1 MDPNEPKDPDEP
13 APFPAG
19 EHSPFPPRG
28 AELGPHG
35 PTSAPEADVT
45 PDERNDW
52 IESADAH
59 DLPTREPRLK
69 TLGRYAFP
77 PEPPLDEEG
86 EAARDR
92 RWTSRTIV
100 FAGLFLLVFNS
111 VSIQSWARQQ
121 EPGWLPATVQ
131 QLADVWTAQISQLG
145 ADQPR
150 QGVREAYETAR
161 DQRFIGQEDALPP
174 T

>member
-19 EHSPFPPRG
+19 EHDPFPPRG
-28 AELGPHG
+28 QELAPQGQ
-35 PTSAPEADVT
+35 TSAPAAGPE

-52 IESADAH
+52 IESADPH
-59 DLPTREPRLK
+59 DLPTREPRLIA
-69 TLGRYAFP
+69 LGRYAFP

-92 RWTSRTIV
+92 RWTSRSIIV
-100 FAGLFLLVFNS
+100 AGLFLLVFNS

-121 EPGWLPATVQ
+121 EPGWITATVQ
-131 QLADVWTAQISQLG
+131 QLAEVWTAQISLLG

-161 DQRFIGQEDALPP
+161 DQRFPGQPDAPPP

>member
-28 AELGPHG
+28 EELGPHG

-52 IESADAH
+52 IQSADAH

-92 RWTSRTIV
+92 RWTSRTVI
-100 FAGLFLLVFNS
+100 FATLFLLIFASIAFTVF
-111 VSIQSWARQQ
+111 I
-121 EPGWLPATVQ
+121 
-131 QLADVWTAQISQLG
+131 LAIITLG
-145 ADQPR
+145 LT
-150 QGVREAYETAR
+150 G
-161 DQRFIGQEDALPP
+161 
-174 T
+174 

>member
-1 MDPNEPKDPDEP
+1 MDPNEPQDPDEP

-19 EHSPFPPRG
+19 EPDPFPPRG
-28 AELGPHG
+28 QEMAPGRPA
-35 PTSAPEADVT
+35 PAPE

-52 IESADAH
+52 IQSADAH
-59 DLPTREPRLK
+59 DLPTREPRLVA
-69 TLGRYAFP
+69 LGRYAFP
-77 PEPPLDEEG
+77 PEPPLDAEG

-92 RWTSRTIV
+92 RWTSRAIV
-100 FAGLFLLVFNS
+100 FAALFLLIFNS

-121 EPGWLPATVQ
+121 EPGWITATVQ
-131 QLADVWTAQISQLG
+131 QLADVWTGQISQLG

-150 QGVREAYETAR
+150 RGLREAYEAAR
-161 DQRFIGQEDALPP
+161 DQRFPGQPDAPPP

>member
-13 APFPAG
+13 APFPTG
-19 EHSPFPPRG
+19 EHDPFPPRG
-28 AELGPHG
+28 QEL
-35 PTSAPEADVT
+35 APAPA
-45 PDERNDW
+45 PDLGDDARNDW
-52 IESADAH
+52 IQSADAH

-92 RWTSRTIV
+92 RWTSGTIV
-100 FAGLFLLVFNS
+100 FASLFLLIFNS

-121 EPGWLPATVQ
+121 EPGWITATVQ

-150 QGVREAYETAR
+150 QGVREVYETAR
-161 DQRFIGQEDALPP
+161 DQRFIGQEDAPPP

>member
-1 MDPNEPKDPDEP
+1 MDPNEPQDPDEP
-13 APFPAG
+13 APFPTG
-19 EHSPFPPRG
+19 EHDPFPPRG
-28 AELGPHG
+28 QEM
-35 PTSAPEADVT
+35 APDDRREPE

-52 IESADAH
+52 IESADPH
-59 DLPTREPRLK
+59 DLPTREPRLIA
-69 TLGRYAFP
+69 LGRYAFP

-92 RWTSRTIV
+92 RWTSRSIIV
-100 FAGLFLLVFNS
+100 AGLFLLIFNS
-111 VSIQSWARQQ
+111 VSVQSWARQQ
-121 EPGWLPATVQ
+121 APGWIPATVQ
-131 QLADVWTAQISQLG
+131 QLAEVWTAQISQLG

-161 DQRFIGQEDALPP
+161 DQRFPGQPDAPPP

>member
-1 MDPNEPKDPDEP
+1 MDPNEPKAPDEP

-19 EHSPFPPRG
+19 EHDPFPPRG
-28 AELGPHG
+28 EELTPDSL
-35 PTSAPEADVT
+35 TSARTPAPE
-45 PDERNDW
+45 PDDRNDW
-52 IESADAH
+52 IQSADAH

-92 RWTSRTIV
+92 RWTSRTVI
-100 FAGLFLLVFNS
+100 FAALFLLVFNS
-111 VSIQSWARQQ
+111 VSIQSWSRQQ
-121 EPGWLPATVQ
+121 EPGWITATVQ
-131 QLADVWTAQISQLG
+131 QLADVWTGQISQLG

-161 DQRFIGQEDALPP
+161 DQRFIGQPDTPPP

>member
-1 MDPNEPKDPDEP
+1 MTNYRDEP
-13 APFPAG
+13 PIPLEPFPT
-19 EHSPFPPRG
+19 HRPDSPFPPL
-28 AELGPHG
+28 AE
-35 PTSAPEADVT
+35 SVAAPAE
-45 PDERNDW
+45 PDPPSDW
-52 IESADAH
+52 IETADAH

-69 TLGRYAFP
+69 KLGRFAFP

-100 FAGLFLLVFNS
+100 FAGLFLLIFNS

-121 EPGWLPATVQ
+121 EPGWGTATVQ

-161 DQRFIGQEDALPP
+161 DQRFIGQPDAPPP

>member
-13 APFPAG
+13 APFPAARTTP
-19 EHSPFPPRG
+19 SAAR
-28 AELGPHG
+28 AELAPEV
-35 PTSAPEADVT
+35 PTSAPDPE
-45 PDERNDW
+45 PDDRNDW
-52 IESADAH
+52 IQSADAH

-92 RWTSRTIV
+92 RWTSRTVI
-100 FAGLFLLVFNS
+100 FATLFLLVFNS

-121 EPGWLPATVQ
+121 EPGWITATVQ
-131 QLADVWTAQISQLG
+131 QLSDVWTAQISQLG

-150 QGVREAYETAR
+150 EGVREAYETAR
-161 DQRFIGQEDALPP
+161 DQRFPGQPDAPPP

>member
-19 EHSPFPPRG
+19 AHDPFPPRG
-28 AELGPHG
+28 EELATAD
-35 PTSAPEADVT
+35 PTSAPA
-45 PDERNDW
+45 PDPEPDDRNDW
-52 IESADAH
+52 IQSADAH

-92 RWTSRTIV
+92 RWTSRTVI
-100 FAGLFLLVFNS
+100 FATLFLLIFNS

-121 EPGWLPATVQ
+121 EPGWITATVQ
-131 QLADVWTAQISQLG
+131 QLSDVWTAQISQLG

-161 DQRFIGQEDALPP
+161 DQRFPGQPDAPPP